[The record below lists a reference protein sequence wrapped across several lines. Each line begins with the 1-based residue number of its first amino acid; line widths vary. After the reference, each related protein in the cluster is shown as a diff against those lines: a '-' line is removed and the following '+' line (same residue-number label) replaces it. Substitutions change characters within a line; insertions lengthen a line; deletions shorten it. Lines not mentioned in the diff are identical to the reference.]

1 MRARSTKE
9 AQGEEKNGTH
19 ISGYSGKDTSLECTS
34 ESYLFRRRTWFPLA
48 SSTCCTSCAGS
59 LTEQTGHRRTRKAA
73 GEWGEGNR
81 KGEDVSK
88 SIVFGTHS
96 HRALGGRTGWTRA
109 SVVSDNSPHQHRYPD
124 DDPRWTGTRGPSS
137 ACRNGSEHATR

>member
-1 MRARSTKE
+1 MKTSSQVRDDESEKAERLQDRVVRQQSFPNHPNFRPNRSIRCLEVLCRREKIAREKHKGSTRGGKKT
-9 AQGEEKNGTH
+9 AH

-81 KGEDVSK
+81 KGE
-88 SIVFGTHS
+88 
-96 HRALGGRTGWTRA
+96 GRRR
-109 SVVSDNSPHQHRYPD
+109 Q
-124 DDPRWTGTRGPSS
+124 
-137 ACRNGSEHATR
+137 